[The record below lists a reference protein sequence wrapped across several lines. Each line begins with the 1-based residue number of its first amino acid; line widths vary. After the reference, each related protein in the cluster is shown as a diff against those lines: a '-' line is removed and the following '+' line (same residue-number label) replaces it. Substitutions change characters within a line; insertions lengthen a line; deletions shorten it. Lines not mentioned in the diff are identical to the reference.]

1 MLLLNNTG
9 AYYSSTNEHVRRIL
23 TCSKVEVGSRLIA
36 LKLVKMALEGHDQER
51 QVLESIG
58 QCLALCRA
66 TWPLLALP
74 YPAPRASA
82 SRFPHPPLPHHRT
95 GRLYAVRVVSR
106 AGRGF
111 RVPPLFL
118 LLLRLLKLPRLLL
131 LPVRFRMFCG
141 ARYFVGKAGIDGNAS
156 SRGMRAPLPR
166 ARASCCASTVPLS
179 ATLHHALAY
188 PDLPWLPVLGLVLL
202 LVSLLP
208 CVVLKISTPTCPL
221 YPTLVL
227 GSCLMPNP
235 PPPFPFPGPFL
246 CAVKFPLS
254 CS

>member
-1 MLLLNNTG
+1 MQQ
-9 AYYSSTNEHVRRIL
+9 
-23 TCSKVEVGSRLIA
+23 VGSRVKTDSSQTSQDGAGGARRRAASVGEHWPMPCA
-36 LKLVKMALEGHDQER
+36 LSCHVASARAAL
-51 QVLESIG
+51 
-58 QCLALCRA
+58 
-66 TWPLLALP
+66 
-74 YPAPRASA
+74 PRASRVRV
-82 SRFPHPPLPHHRT
+82 SFPPPPSTPHRT

-166 ARASCCASTVPLS
+166 ARASCCASTVSLS

-221 YPTLVL
+221 YPTLAL

-235 PPPFPFPGPFL
+235 PTPLPFPPPSRFSFCLLLP
-246 CAVKFPLS
+246 

>member
-1 MLLLNNTG
+1 MPCAL
-9 AYYSSTNEHVRRIL
+9 SCHVASARA
-23 TCSKVEVGSRLIA
+23 A
-36 LKLVKMALEGHDQER
+36 L
-51 QVLESIG
+51 
-58 QCLALCRA
+58 
-66 TWPLLALP
+66 
-74 YPAPRASA
+74 PRASRVRV
-82 SRFPHPPLPHHRT
+82 SFPPPPSTPPHC
-95 GRLYAVRVVSR
+95 LYAVCVVLR

-111 RVPPLFL
+111 RVSPLFL

-156 SRGMRAPLPR
+156 SRGMRAPLPC

-208 CVVLKISTPTCPL
+208 NLLLFPAVSFRISDGSDFFPCVLISVPTCPL
-221 YPTLVL
+221 YPSLAL
-227 GSCLMPNP
+227 GSCVMPNP
-235 PPPFPFPGPFL
+235 PSPLPFPVPFL
-246 CAVKFPLS
+246 FAVEFLLP